1 METLWT
7 LDQAAFRAVHE
18 GLRRAWLDPVFV
30 TLADSGLGH
39 TGGVAL
45 LAVALRGKW
54 PLWGVLALAA
64 IGAAANG
71 LIERNPT
78 ASAATL
84 LLLGLFWHLP
94 RPVLLCALASGAVAG
109 LVRLPLVEAL
119 PRLRPSNLPGT
130 APLEAVYAATSFPSG
145 HATTSFAVATAVAW
159 CVRSREESWIGWAAV
174 GWASLVAL
182 SRVYVGV
189 HFPSDV
195 IAGAGLGIAVGTVA
209 ALVWRGKGWLGQT
222 TSTAGA

>member
-1 METLWT
+1 VETLWT

-54 PLWGVLALAA
+54 PQWAVLALGIA
-64 IGAAANG
+64 GAVVAG
-71 LIERNPT
+71 LVERDPT

-84 LLLGLFWHLP
+84 LLLGLYWHLP
-94 RPVLLCALASGAVAG
+94 RPAALCGLVCGAAAG
-109 LVRLPLVEAL
+109 LVRLPIVAAM
-119 PRLRPSNLPGT
+119 PRLRPSNLPES

-145 HATTSFAVATAVAW
+145 HATTAFAVAAAVAW
-159 CVRSREESWIGWAAV
+159 AVRSGEEAWLGWAAF
-174 GWASLVAL
+174 GWAALVGL

-195 IAGAGLGIAVGTVA
+195 IAGAGLGIAVGTVG
-209 ALVWRGKGWLGQT
+209 ALVWRSKGWLAQT